1 MKYVAGENGRN
12 LEKTYPDSVSS
23 NTKHIWSDR
32 DANSVSHRWE
42 ASVYLFAP
50 RSRLRLII
58 IIIIIITITII
69 NYLLSLRVSC
79 ISFSVMIIKSTV

>member
-1 MKYVAGENGRN
+1 MKYVAGEKVRN
-12 LEKTYPDSVSS
+12 PEKTYPVSVSS
-23 NTKHIWSDR
+23 NTKLIWSDR

-58 IIIIIITITII
+58 IIFIIIIII
-69 NYLLSLRVSC
+69 IIIIIYYLLLSL
-79 ISFSVMIIKSTV
+79 